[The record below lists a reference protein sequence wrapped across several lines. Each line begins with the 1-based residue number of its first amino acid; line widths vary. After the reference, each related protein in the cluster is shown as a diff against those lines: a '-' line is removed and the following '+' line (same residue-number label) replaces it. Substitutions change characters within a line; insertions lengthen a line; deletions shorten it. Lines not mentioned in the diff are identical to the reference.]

1 MVYVYIYGVYIY
13 CMYVYIYMVYCMYV
27 YIYIL
32 LYDINLFLHSPEV
45 MPHHEG

>member
-13 CMYVYIYMVYCMYV
+13 IVCMYIYIWYIVCM